1 MFLMTD
7 INRNAVIRTADFKR
21 GKDRVQRKRKK
32 KKDTGFRDKLEGV
45 KVGQKIASTGS
56 NISREVRSWIN
67 LTSKL
72 KKYI

>member
-7 INRNAVIRTADFKR
+7 VQRSNAVIRTADFKR
-21 GKDRVQRKRKK
+21 GRDKRKRKK

>member
-1 MFLMTD
+1 MTD
-7 INRNAVIRTADFKR
+7 VQRSNAVIRTADFKR
-21 GKDRVQRKRKK
+21 GRDKRKRKK
-32 KKDTGFRDKLEGV
+32 KRDIGFRDKLEGV

>member
-7 INRNAVIRTADFKR
+7 INKSAVIRTANFGR
-21 GKDRVQRKRKK
+21 GKDRVKRKK
-32 KKDTGFRDKLEGV
+32 KREGGFRDKLESV